1 MRKTTNY
8 ELNIAEG
15 SDRYNHL
22 TIDNPNYEKIDT
34 TMKENEDSAVQTA
47 TELKSGTVHAI
58 TRNKPNASMFR
69 FVATSDFTS
78 GETFTVDG
86 QQVTALLPNGA
97 TLGTGAYH
105 INANVL
111 CCLVGTNMT
120 VYTIGVAENVDAST
134 LEGHNADYFATAD
147 ALNDVRQTAT
157 SAGVVAN
164 NAITTAN
171 SANATA
177 LTKMGFVELWKN
189 PNGIASTGEI
199 TANLTNIPANVKYY
213 MILISL
219 GTQALT
225 ALSPYY
231 LFSLN
236 SGTMFSYYNGGDVSR
251 SFTALGN
258 NLKFN
263 NGHWRGNPAPDVC
276 IPYAIYAIT

>member
-134 LEGHNADYFATAD
+134 LEGHSADYFATAD

-164 NAITTAN
+164 AANTTAN
-171 SANATA
+171 NAMQA
-177 LTKMGFVELWKN
+177 VSGKN
-189 PNGIASTGEI
+189 IVVFKSDYHNSNDASGSGNFTTQIEDDDM
-199 TANLTNIPANVKYY
+199 V
-213 MILISL
+213 LISV
-219 GTQALT
+219 
-225 ALSPYY
+225 Y
-231 LFSLN
+231 LV
-236 SGTMFSYYNGGDVSR
+236 D
-251 SFTALGN
+251 
-258 NLKFN
+258 N
-263 NGHWRGNPAPDVC
+263 NGSRIINSAVTKCNTTVNVYLSWFNETFTRTVTISNNNIAWGSSSAPT
-276 IPYAIYAIT
+276 AFNIYSVIKL

>member
-47 TELKSGTVHAI
+47 TELKNGTVHAI

-134 LEGHNADYFATAD
+134 LEGHSADYFATAD

-164 NAITTAN
+164 NASNAAN
-171 SANATA
+171 NAINIA
-177 LTKMGFVELWKN
+177 TKNASKIVWKN
-189 PNGIASTGEI
+189 NSSGKFNKQTINVALNTEDNYIIMFGRNFNGEQYI
-199 TANLTNIPANVKYY
+199 TCVPLFVDNLTHSVMYHA
-213 MILISL
+213 
-219 GTQALT
+219 
-225 ALSPYY
+225 
-231 LFSLN
+231 
-236 SGTMFSYYNGGDVSR
+236 GDAFVHR
-251 SFTALGN
+251 NFTAKSDGTVVFDDAKTFSDYISN
-258 NLKFN
+258 DNL
-263 NGHWRGNPAPDVC
+263 
-276 IPYAIYAIT
+276 IPIVIYKL

>member
-1 MRKTTNY
+1 MRKTANY

-22 TIDNPNYEKIDT
+22 TIDNPNYEKIDNI
-34 TMKENEDSAVQTA
+34 MKENEDSAVQTA

-134 LEGHNADYFATAD
+134 LEGHSADYFATAD

-164 NAITTAN
+164 NASNAAN
-171 SANATA
+171 YATNIAIKNASKIVWKNTSGGNFKA
-177 LTKMGFVELWKN
+177 QTINVELDSEANYILGFARNINGYHYTGCVPFFVDNVSHSMIDYTGSVWCYRSYIAN
-189 PNGIASTGEI
+189 PEGRVAFTNSSTVEGSI
-199 TANLTNIPANVKYY
+199 NNDMIIPIV
-213 MILISL
+213 
-219 GTQALT
+219 
-225 ALSPYY
+225 
-231 LFSLN
+231 
-236 SGTMFSYYNGGDVSR
+236 
-251 SFTALGN
+251 
-258 NLKFN
+258 
-263 NGHWRGNPAPDVC
+263 
-276 IPYAIYAIT
+276 IYKL